1 MAEPDIVADK
11 PTINGRYATCLS
23 GVISQT
29 DQRPLHR
36 CSRRSRDSEIA
47 NSVVDVA
54 FSKICIGHANI
65 VAITAP

>member
-1 MAEPDIVADK
+1 MAEPNIVADK

-29 DQRPLHR
+29 DR
-36 CSRRSRDSEIA
+36 CTAAADGHEIA
-47 NSVVDVA
+47 SSVVDVA

-65 VAITAP
+65 VTITAP